1 MTLTIHTCD
10 KFSDIWDPTTYLLNK
25 NWADRNV
32 RTLFITDAP
41 TNREFENIE
50 VISTEAGLDMPKRM
64 SRIIDDIETE
74 YLFYSLDDYF
84 LIHKIDTQ
92 RIEQLLDLMDYYSI
106 DYLSFKNFH
115 KVSRLLDEK
124 EALYELDLYSGED
137 YVVNLYPGIW
147 RTSFMKKSLEE
158 EKNIWE
164 YEASLTAYAQREK
177 ATCAVAKGGQF
188 EILDGICKGLFF
200 HKSYRYLTEHQ
211 LYQGDRGVH
220 KYRTEFKLWFLTFLK
235 RILPQSISRFLKNCL
250 KKFGFKFYS

>member
-41 TNREFENIE
+41 TDREFENIE
-50 VISTEAGLDMPKRM
+50 VVSTEAGLDMPKRM

-92 RIEQLLDLMDYYSI
+92 RIEQLLDLMDYYRI

-124 EALYELDLYSGED
+124 EAL
-137 YVVNLYPGIW
+137 
-147 RTSFMKKSLEE
+147 
-158 EKNIWE
+158 
-164 YEASLTAYAQREK
+164 
-177 ATCAVAKGGQF
+177 
-188 EILDGICKGLFF
+188 
-200 HKSYRYLTEHQ
+200 
-211 LYQGDRGVH
+211 
-220 KYRTEFKLWFLTFLK
+220 
-235 RILPQSISRFLKNCL
+235 
-250 KKFGFKFYS
+250 